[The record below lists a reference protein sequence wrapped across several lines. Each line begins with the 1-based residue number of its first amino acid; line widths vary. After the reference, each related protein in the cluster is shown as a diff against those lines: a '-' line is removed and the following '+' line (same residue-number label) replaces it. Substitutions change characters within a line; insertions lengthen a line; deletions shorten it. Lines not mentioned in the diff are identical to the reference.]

1 MIANYFLESMKHPI
15 SLPNYVALL
24 FLCSLLFVV
33 ILVMHS
39 LWMNPNN
46 SKKIYLVDFAC
57 YKPEA
62 SNMISKKGL
71 LDGFRPHLDNNET
84 LEFMERIIDKCGL
97 GDSTYVPNALIRD
110 PPNPCMEEARS
121 EAEMV
126 IFGAIDRL
134 LAKMKGYVAK
144 DIGILVVN
152 CSIFNVVPS
161 LSAMIVNRYQF
172 GDGILSY
179 NLSGMGCSSGLIAI
193 GLARNLLQVHPNS
206 HALVVSTENITQNYY
221 LGKDRS
227 KVLANCIFRVGG
239 AAILLSNR
247 PSDRRSSKYQLIH
260 TVHVTTAYSDSSYKC
275 IFQEEDGEGKLGVN
289 ISRDLTSEASKSI
302 QLNLITLGRLVL
314 PVSKQLSFLIN
325 QLIRSFHVAKI
336 KPHVP
341 EFNKTF
347 DHFLPHAGGR
357 PLLDELQRVL
367 GFRDFD
373 MEPARKTLYR
383 YGNTSS
389 STVWYQLAYCEAS
402 ERIKRGDSVW
412 HIAFGSGFHCTSVV
426 WRAIRTVDPE
436 KDNPWIG
443 EI

>member
-1 MIANYFLESMKHPI
+1 MVVDYFLESMKHPI
-15 SLPNYVALL
+15 TLQNYIALL
-24 FLCSLLFVV
+24 FFCTIFLVV
-33 ILVMHS
+33 IWVMNS
-39 LWMNPNN
+39 LWMNLNN

-57 YKPEA
+57 YKPEP
-62 SNMISKKGL
+62 SNMITKKGL
-71 LDGFRPHLDNNET
+71 LEGFRQHLDNDET
-84 LEFMERIIDKCGL
+84 LKFMGRIMDKCGL
-97 GDSTYVPNALIRD
+97 GDSTYGPNALIRD
-110 PPNPCMEEARS
+110 PPNPCMKEARS

-126 IFGAIDRL
+126 IFGAIDGL
-134 LAKMKGYVAK
+134 LAKVKGFVAE

-161 LSAMIVNRYQF
+161 LSAMIVNRYKL

-193 GLARNLLQVHPNS
+193 GLARNLLQVHRNA

-247 PSDRRSSKYQLIH
+247 SSDRRSSKYQLIH
-260 TVHVTTAYSDSSYKC
+260 TVNVTTSYSDSSYKC

-289 ISRDLTSEASKSI
+289 ISRDLTSEASESI

-314 PVSKQLSFLIN
+314 PVSKQFMFLIN

-336 KPHVP
+336 KPYVP

-357 PLLDELQRVL
+357 PLLDELQRML
-367 GFRDFD
+367 RFRDFE
-373 MEPARKTLYR
+373 MEPARKTLHR

-402 ERIKRGDSVW
+402 GRIKRGDSVW
-412 HIAFGSGFHCTSVV
+412 QIAFGSGFNCSSVV
-426 WRAIRTVDPE
+426 WHAIRTVDLE
-436 KDNPWIG
+436 ESNPWSG